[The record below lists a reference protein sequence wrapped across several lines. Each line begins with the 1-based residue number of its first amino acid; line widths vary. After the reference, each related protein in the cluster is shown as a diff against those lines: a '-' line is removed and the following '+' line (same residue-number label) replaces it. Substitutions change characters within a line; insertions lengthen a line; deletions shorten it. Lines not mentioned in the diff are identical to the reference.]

1 MNLPDDLRSLSW
13 TARRAKGRFQMGRNR
28 VKNAQHQVKEA
39 KSRRG
44 GSKGSDMEPISESAP
59 TPEPAPAS
67 GSVPAPAPA
76 SGSTPAPAPASGSAP
91 GPMVRSLSEPIS
103 GPVPDQGDKPGVLL
117 PVVAGVLGAVV
128 AALLSLVIAD
138 NADDRLLLV
147 LIGVPLGAIL
157 TVGVVFAYRSAGL
170 IDR

>member
-67 GSVPAPAPA
+67 GSVPAPA
-76 SGSTPAPAPASGSAP
+76 SGSAP

-103 GPVPDQGDKPGVLL
+103 GPVPDQGEKSGVLL

>member
-59 TPEPAPAS
+59 TPE
-67 GSVPAPAPA
+67 
-76 SGSTPAPAPASGSAP
+76 PAPASGSAP